1 MSIAEIVESVVAGPL
16 PLRLVA
22 YDGSALGPAD
32 APRALHLRT
41 PRAAAYLATAPGD
54 LGLARAYVAGDL
66 TVEGVHAGDPYD
78 LLVDLADVRF
88 QRPSPGAALELAR
101 ALGVKGLAPPPPPHC
116 LISSRSSKTS
126 SRRTCASLFRGID

>member
-66 TVEGVHAGDPYD
+66 TVEGVHPGDPYD
-78 LLVDLADVRF
+78 LLVDLA
-88 QRPSPGAALELAR
+88 AR
-101 ALGVKGLAPPPPPHC
+101 H
-116 LISSRSSKTS
+116 
-126 SRRTCASLFRGID
+126 GIDRSMSWNVPWNLASRPVRGQPRNR